1 MIGTIVWALVVG
13 VVLGYLG
20 KLLLPGRQNIP
31 WWSTIGAGVVAALLA
46 GLVADWLGW
55 RHTAGIDWLYHGLQI
70 VFAVLAI
77 WAVARLF
84 NRRGSSGTTTRS
96 SY

>member
-1 MIGTIVWALVVG
+1 MISTIVWALVVG

-31 WWSTIGAGVVAALLA
+31 WWATIGAGVVAALLA

-77 WAVARLF
+77 WGVARLF
-84 NRRGSSGTTTRS
+84 DRGRGRASYNR
-96 SY
+96 

>member
-1 MIGTIVWALVVG
+1 MISTIVWALVVG
-13 VVLGYLG
+13 VILGYLG

-31 WWSTIGAGVVAALLA
+31 WWATIGAGVVAALLA

-77 WAVARLF
+77 WGVSRLF
-84 NRRGSSGTTTRS
+84 SRGRGHASYNR
-96 SY
+96 